1 MNNEKLEKLK
11 RSLSAY
17 RAATY
22 PKDIEMFGEIYWKN
36 KVLEKHCAYTE
47 AGVEWADY
55 YTEEISDGLDNNVS
69 MLELAEV
76 LINHF

>member
-1 MNNEKLEKLK
+1 MYNKKLEKLK
-11 RSLSAY
+11 NSLTAY

-22 PKDIEMFGEIYWKN
+22 PKDIEIFGEIYWKN
-36 KVLEKHCAYTE
+36 KVLEKHGAYME

-55 YTEEISDGLDNNVS
+55 YKEEISDGLDNDVS